1 MNTPASSQPA
11 SSPPV
16 SAPSVSA
23 EPGPSPLTAAQP
35 ASRLVGSGRHVDAP
49 ATIAS
54 VPVYRASTV
63 LFDSL
68 SEAESA
74 GRRGAQGVRH
84 VTSYGVGGTPG
95 TMALTDALCEIE
107 GAGHDCRAA
116 LMPSGLNAISTLFLA
131 LLQPGDH
138 LLVPDSAYGPTRAV
152 CDGLMTRMG
161 VVVEYYDPAT
171 SAEDLLPR
179 LRERTRMIYLESPG
193 SYTFELQDVP
203 AICALARARGILTA
217 VDNAWASPV
226 FARPFDWGV
235 DASVLPLTKYWSGHS
250 DVLMGAIVVREALW
264 PQLWSAVKQMG
275 VCVGGDDA
283 FLVLRGLRT
292 ADVRMRRHQD
302 NALAVARWLET
313 RPEVRRVLHPG
324 LASHPQHALWQRDFS
339 GSSGL
344 FSFEIDPA
352 ATGGLGAGF
361 NAATAAF
368 SEGRRFFGIG
378 YSWGGFESLIMPGR
392 LSGIR
397 TVRPWDG
404 GALIRL
410 HVGLEDPADLIADL
424 GDGFAEMRQAVAGG

>member
-1 MNTPASSQPA
+1 M
-11 SSPPV
+11 
-16 SAPSVSA
+16 
-23 EPGPSPLTAAQP
+23 
-35 ASRLVGSGRHVDAP
+35 
-49 ATIAS
+49 
-54 VPVYRASTV
+54 PVYRASTV

-68 SEAESA
+68 DRAETA
-74 GRRGAQGVRH
+74 GRQGAQGVRH

-95 TMALTDALCEIE
+95 TMALTDALSEIE
-107 GAGHDCRAA
+107 GAGHACRAA

-138 LLVPDSAYGPTRAV
+138 LLVPDSAYGPTRAI
-152 CDGLMTRMG
+152 CDGLLTRMG
-161 VVVEYYDPAT
+161 IVVEYYDPAIT
-171 SAEDLLPR
+171 AEDLSPK
-179 LRERTRMIYLESPG
+179 LRDRTRMIYLESPG
-193 SYTFELQDVP
+193 SYTFEVQDVP

-264 PQLWSAVKQMG
+264 PQLWAAVKQMG
-275 VCVGGDDA
+275 ICVGGDDA

-324 LASHPQHALWQRDFS
+324 LASHPHHARWQRDFS
-339 GSSGL
+339 GASGL
-344 FSFEIDPA
+344 FSFEIDTA
-352 ATGGLGAGF
+352 ATGGLGPGF
-361 NAATAAF
+361 NVATAAF
-368 SEGRRFFGIG
+368 SEGRRHFGIG

-392 LSGIR
+392 LSGLR

-424 GDGFAEMRQAVAGG
+424 SEGFAAMRRAVAAT